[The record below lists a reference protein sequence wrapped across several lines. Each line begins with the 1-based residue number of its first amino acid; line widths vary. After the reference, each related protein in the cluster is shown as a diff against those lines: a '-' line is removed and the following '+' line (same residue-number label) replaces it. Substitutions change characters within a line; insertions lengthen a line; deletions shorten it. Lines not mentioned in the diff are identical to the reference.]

1 MKKVFTLSL
10 ALLMATAGFSQVRKS
25 TLSNDMKKAATVQH
39 FRGTETPNLD
49 NVQSEPNMVRWDDF
63 GQGELDYTTYD
74 WQSNSGYLNRVVTW
88 PDGKV
93 NFAYTISSDA
103 NYSDRGTGIGTYD
116 SNTDEWIPL
125 GGRIENE
132 RTGFGVIARYKE
144 NGLVVAA
151 HTANDLKIFIVE
163 DKDNMTPNS
172 VQYSINTASAVWSHP
187 SVMTSGP
194 NRDIIHMV
202 GAEFDDGDPDGDGVE
217 HGIRYWRSSDGMT
230 WDKECVAL
238 PYLSAEYG
246 TEHGTNGYYFM
257 ETTDD
262 NCLALVINTGN
273 TDGMVLYSYDDG
285 ETWERKVYFHDP
297 APGVLLDN
305 SFCYPRWTSALWTAN
320 KDLMMA
326 YEYNYSD
333 HQGHY
338 GPSYGGVAFWSEYMP
353 YRGTSL
359 PQFGVDPNNPM
370 PPTPGQPFIMDS
382 AYINQDIEL
391 SNWYWSNA
399 NHEMWPEYFGYLT
412 TLTDEGE
419 WEDPYTATSWNI
431 ENVNDLKDLHGMYNC
446 GNTAFPML
454 CKVND
459 SDNDLVAVWSSLDEN
474 NKDGAGKYFFKL
486 FAAYSYNGGLS
497 WSNMEHLTK
506 DFMFAYSECVYPL
519 ATVIGTKLI
528 VAAQLDSETGTYVQS
543 DEGTFDDC
551 YYQGFTFELTDLFP
565 NLDVEEV
572 SHVTNMSVY
581 PNPAVDQL
589 NVILSQDDAIVIYN
603 VMGQQV
609 MSVEGRIGG
618 NTINISNLSAGA
630 YFVKAGSA
638 TQKFIV
644 K

>member
-1 MKKVFTLSL
+1 MKKLFTLAL
-10 ALLMATAGFSQVRKS
+10 ALLVATAGYSQVRKPA
-25 TLSNDMKKAATVQH
+25 LDKALTKTATKQSL
-39 FRGTETPNLD
+39 RGTETPNLN
-49 NVQSEPNMVRWDDF
+49 NVQTEPNMMRSE
-63 GQGELDYTTYD
+63 GELDYTTYD

-93 NFAYTISSDA
+93 NFAYTMSSDGSF
-103 NYSDRGTGIGTYD
+103 SDRGTGIGTYD

-132 RTGFGVIARYKE
+132 KTGFGVIARYKE

-297 APGVLLDN
+297 APGVLLDE
-305 SFCYPRWTSALWTAN
+305 SFAYPRWTSVLWNSN
-320 KDLMMA
+320 KEMMMA
-326 YEYNYSD
+326 YEFNFSD

-338 GPSYGGVAFWSEYMP
+338 GPGLGGVAFWSEYLP
-353 YRGTSL
+353 YHGEGAT
-359 PQFGVDPNNPM
+359 PYGFDPNNPM
-370 PPTPGQPFIMDS
+370 PPTPGNPFIMDS
-382 AYINQDIEL
+382 AYIFTDIYA
-391 SNWYWSNA
+391 SWYFSNA
-399 NHEMWPEYFGYLT
+399 SHDMWPEYFGYLSP
-412 TLTDEGE
+412 LDDQGQPIQ
-419 WEDPYTATSWNI
+419 DPYDFEEFALLSTDAR
-431 ENVNDLKDLHGMYNC
+431 ELHGSYNSGVC
-446 GNTAFPML
+446 AFPML
-454 CKVND
+454 CKVDN
-459 SDNDLVAVWSSLDEN
+459 SDYDLVAVWSALDELN
-474 NKDGAGKYFFKL
+474 MDGTNYFYKI
-486 FAAYSYNGGLS
+486 FASYSGDGGLT
-497 WSNMEHLTK
+497 WSRQIQLTS
-506 DFMFAYSECVYPL
+506 DFMYSFSECVYPL
-519 ATVIGTKLI
+519 ATVIGHTLI
-528 VAAQLDSETGTYVQS
+528 LSTQMDGGTGTYVQN
-543 DEGTFDDC
+543 DATDTDPNDN

-565 NLDVEEV
+565 NAGVGLEEV
-572 SHVTNMSVY
+572 SHNTNMSLF
-581 PNPAVDQL
+581 PNPATDQL
-589 NVILSQDDAIVIYN
+589 NVVLNQDDAIAIYN

-609 MSVEGRIGG
+609 MNVEGHVGG
-618 NTINISNLSAGA
+618 NTINISSLNAGVYFISAG
-630 YFVKAGSA
+630 SD